1 MVETTLTNKEKTT
14 LYGLVRYPD
23 LNDRALADVLD
34 EKMST
39 VTSIRRRLHER
50 GFVNKVRIPQFH
62 NLGCEVMCI
71 AHGSFRPVASYGNV
85 VLAKTEETVP
95 ATYFGISNPYH
106 FVMLGAAKNY
116 TTAKTTYDEYYRD
129 SKFIKAVDENNL
141 CFSYLAYPLTNLMNF
156 FDFAPLLN
164 SLFELGEKN
173 GGKAQLTPSKT
184 EKKNGLAKPVKAPE
198 LSLTEKKVLL
208 GLVKYPEV
216 PDKSLSSKI
225 DVSRQVVSKIRRKL
239 ETDGYVRPAV
249 IPDLSKLGM
258 GMIIFTHY
266 TLNPKTAGSFDEK
279 SLIGTKEGLP
289 SFFLCSGPYEFY
301 SLSAFRSYQ
310 EFERISERY
319 FKMYSE
325 NKALLRSPV
334 ILPFSVEDLTY
345 FRNHTY
351 ANILKNVLGI

>member
-1 MVETTLTNKEKTT
+1 MVETTLTAKERTT

-23 LNDRALADVLD
+23 LNDRALSDVLD

-50 GFVNKVRIPQFH
+50 GYVIKVRIPQFQ
-62 NLGCEVMCI
+62 NLGCEIMCI
-71 AHGSFRPVASYGNV
+71 AHGSFRPVASYGNE
-85 VLAKTEETVP
+85 VLTKASETIP

-116 TTAKTTYDEYYRD
+116 TTAKTTYDDYYRD
-129 SKFIKAVDENNL
+129 SGFVKAVDENDL
-141 CFSYLAYPLTNLMNF
+141 CFSYLAYPLTNIMNF

-164 SLFELGEKN
+164 RLFELGEKN
-173 GGKAQLTPSKT
+173 GGRAQATPSKT
-184 EKKNGLAKPVKAPE
+184 TKNGQPMSIRTPE
-198 LSLTEKKVLL
+198 LSLTEKKVLF

-216 PDKSLSSKI
+216 PDKALSSKI

-239 ETDGYVRPAV
+239 ETEGYVRPAV

-266 TLNPKTAGSFDEK
+266 TLNPKTAGSFDER

-310 EFERISERY
+310 EFERISEKY

-351 ANILKNVLGI
+351 ANILKDVLGL